1 VTEAAN
7 AGGEED
13 TMTHGKDA
21 EARRQLY
28 RDKGWWYGATMHG
41 AFDDAAD
48 AAPDRTAIVDPLD
61 CEALIG
67 RDGLR
72 LTWREARNASV
83 NLAHTLSDTG
93 IGKGDAVLVQLP
105 NTAELTVLYIAL
117 SRLGAVIS
125 PIAMQYG
132 RHEVGHTSRT
142 LSAKAFIG
150 AASFKGEPSAA
161 RVKDALPEGTPVF
174 TFGDVDGGAF
184 VLDLDPSEPA
194 AAAPDA
200 GEGEDIVTI
209 CWTSGTTGTPK
220 GVPRHHGHWFAQALA
235 VEDAV
240 PLPEGSAML
249 NPFPLINMAALA
261 GFFIYWMRNRGT
273 LVLHHPFDLQA
284 FLKQLVIEKIAY
296 TIAPP
301 AVLNMFLQNEAL
313 HGQVDLSAVKYIA
326 SGSAPL
332 DPWMTKGFKDK
343 FGIEIINFFGSNEG
357 IGLVGGPAEVPD
369 SEQRAVVFP
378 RFGAK
383 GLSWSN
389 RFADFFESKLVD
401 WRGADAVIEEP
412 GKVGELLIRGPN
424 VFEGYLGGKDD
435 EVFDADGF
443 FRTGDLFEIAGEA
456 EMSRF
461 YRFKGRRKDVIIRG
475 GVNISPE
482 ELDGVLNAHPAIAE
496 AAVCGYDDRMM
507 GEKVCLFAVVKQGES
522 LDLASVSV
530 FLEAQGVA
538 KFKWP
543 ERLELVDALPRN
555 PLNKVVRPEL
565 KKRLEQA

>member
-1 VTEAAN
+1 MA
-7 AGGEED
+7 
-13 TMTHGKDA
+13 HGKDA

-28 RDKGWWYGATMHG
+28 RDKGWWDGGTMHG
-41 AFDDAAD
+41 AFDAAAA

-67 RDGLR
+67 RTGLR
-72 LTWREARNASV
+72 LTWKEAQNASI
-83 NLAHTLSDTG
+83 NLALTLAETG

-117 SRLGAVIS
+117 SRLGAVVS

-132 RHEVGHTSRT
+132 RHEVSHTSRA
-142 LSAKAFIG
+142 LPARAFIG
-150 AASFKGEPSAA
+150 AARFKDEPGAA
-161 RVKDALPEGTPVF
+161 RVAAALPEGVTVF
-174 TFGDVDGGAF
+174 VFGEGDDDFAA
-184 VLDLDPSEPA
+184 LSLDPSEPDA
-194 AAAPDA
+194 PAPDA
-200 GEGEDIVTI
+200 GRGEDIVTV

-220 GVPRHHGHWFAQALA
+220 GVPRHHGHWFTQGWA

-273 LVLHHPFDLQA
+273 LVLHHPFDLQG
-284 FLKQLVIEKIAY
+284 FLRQLVTEKIAY

-313 HGQVDLSAVKYIA
+313 HDQVDLSAVKYIA

-343 FGIEIINFFGSNEG
+343 FGVEIVNFFGSNEG

-369 SEQRAVVFP
+369 PEQRAVVFP
-378 RFGAK
+378 RFGAP

-389 RFADFFESKLVD
+389 RFADYFESKLVD
-401 WRGADAVIEEP
+401 WRDGDAVIDAP

-424 VFEGYLGGKDD
+424 VFDGYLGGQD
-435 EVFDADGF
+435 EDVFDADGY
-443 FRTGDLFEIAGEA
+443 FRTGDLFEIAGEG
-456 EMSRF
+456 EMARF

-507 GEKVCLFAVVKQGES
+507 GEKVCLFAVVKPGET
-522 LDLASVSV
+522 LDLDSVSA

-543 ERLELVDALPRN
+543 ERIEMIDALPRN

-565 KKRLEQA
+565 KKRLEDA